1 MRKSNHLLEMAPKS
15 KKYNNIFLV
24 CVIILLLGILYYIFK
39 DILSYVFMYLK
50 IKNSKRYLTKSYEP
64 SPVLEEDKNT
74 YTWLIHMYPPMHN
87 AGAEW
92 MAHAMNR
99 YLVDVRGNNVNVIV
113 NETKV
118 NEFERVIIMKPDN
131 KENNNYY
138 IKHSNALISHLDME
152 TSAIIAAKQAK
163 RPLVVVM
170 HNNYRKKFLSQYLN
184 FLNKNIYIIHNSYW
198 IKEYYSSFNI
208 PSIVVYPPVYWKEYA
223 TETTREFVT
232 LINLNYNKGGNVF
245 IEIAKR
251 MPDIKFL
258 GVKGGYDGQ
267 IMNKNVSNITYL
279 PNTAFIKDM
288 YAKTDILLIPS
299 KEESWGRVAVEA
311 MSSGIPVIANPTPG
325 LVESCGEAGI
335 FCKRNDIDSWVR
347 EIRRLKTDSE
357 YYKTKSD
364 LCLMRA
370 KELDPEPQLKAM
382 ADWLSQ
388 LKWQE

>member
-1 MRKSNHLLEMAPKS
+1 MPPKS
-15 KKYNNIFLV
+15 KKYNNIFLI

-39 DILSYVFMYLK
+39 DLLDYVFMYLK
-50 IKNSKRYLTKSYEP
+50 IKNSKKYLSKSYQP
-64 SPVLEEDKNT
+64 SPVLEEDGNT
-74 YTWLIHMYPPMHN
+74 FTWLIHMYPPMHN

-99 YLVDVRGNNVNVIV
+99 YLVDARGYNVNVIV

-118 NEFERVIIMKPDN
+118 NEFERVVIMKPDN

-138 IKHSNALISHLDME
+138 IRHSNALITHLDME
-152 TSAIIAAKQAK
+152 SSAIITAQKAK

-170 HNNYRKKFLSQYLN
+170 HNNYRKIFLSQYVN
-184 FLNKNIYIIHNSYW
+184 FLNKNIYIIHNSNW

-288 YAKTDILLIPS
+288 YAKTDILLVPS

-382 ADWLSQ
+382 ADWLSAI
-388 LKWQE
+388 KWQE

>member
-1 MRKSNHLLEMAPKS
+1 
-15 KKYNNIFLV
+15 
-24 CVIILLLGILYYIFK
+24 
-39 DILSYVFMYLK
+39 MYLK

>member
-1 MRKSNHLLEMAPKS
+1 MPPKS
-15 KKYNNIFLV
+15 KKYNNIFLI

-39 DILSYVFMYLK
+39 DLLDYVFTYLK
-50 IKNSKRYLTKSYEP
+50 IKNSKRYLSKSYES

-99 YLVDVRGNNVNVIV
+99 YLVDTRGYNVNVIV

-131 KENNNYY
+131 KENNDYY

-152 TSAIIAAKQAK
+152 PNAIITAQKAK

-170 HNNYRKKFLSQYLN
+170 HNNYRKKFLSQYVN
-184 FLNKNIYIIHNSYW
+184 FLNKNTYIIHNSYW
-198 IKEYYSSFNI
+198 IKDFYSSFNI

-288 YAKTDILLIPS
+288 YAKTDILLVPS

-335 FCKRNDIDSWVR
+335 FCKRTDIDSWVR

-382 ADWLSQ
+382 ADWLSG